1 MRAALVTSPIDVAAL
16 IAEVAD
22 HSCGASSVFLG
33 TVRNVNDGRP
43 VTGIEYKAYEAMAI
57 REIEEILVRARDRFS
72 TDHIVVEHR
81 LGLLGL
87 GDVSIAIVAAH
98 PHRQAAMD
106 ATRYAI
112 EEIKRKVPIWKLEHY
127 TDGAR
132 DWVDPTRSAR
142 EAVAPAQ
149 VAEVVG

>member
-16 IAEVAD
+16 IAEVSD
-22 HSCGASSVFLG
+22 HSCGAASVFLG
-33 TVRNVNDGRP
+33 VVRNVNDGRP
-43 VTGIEYKAYEAMAI
+43 VTGIEYKAYEPMAV
-57 REIEEILVRARDRFS
+57 RELEEILFRARDRFA

-87 GDVSIAIVAAH
+87 GEVSIAIVAAH

-106 ATRYAI
+106 ATGYAI

-127 TDGAR
+127 ADGSR
-132 DWVDPTRSAR
+132 QWVDPAR
-142 EAVAPAQ
+142 GTPGIAVPTA

>member
-16 IAEVAD
+16 IAEVSD
-22 HSCGASSVFLG
+22 PSCGAASVFLG

-43 VTGIEYKAYEAMAI
+43 VTGIEYKAYERMAV
-57 REIEEILVRARDRFS
+57 REMEEILVRARDRFA

-87 GDVSIAIVAAH
+87 GEVSIAIVAAH

-127 TDGAR
+127 ADGTR
-132 DWVDPTRSAR
+132 EWVDPTRGASDAA
-142 EAVAPAQ
+142 EATGI
-149 VAEVVG
+149 AEVVG

>member
-1 MRAALVTSPIDVAAL
+1 MTRVIDVAAL
-16 IAEVAD
+16 VAEVA
-22 HSCGASSVFLG
+22 HPSCGAASVFLG

-43 VTGIEYKAYEAMAI
+43 VTGIEYRGYEPMAV
-57 REIEEILVRARDRFS
+57 REITGILSRARDRFG
-72 TDHIVVEHR
+72 TEHIVVEHR

-87 GDVSIAIVAAH
+87 GEVSIAIVAAH

-112 EEIKRKVPIWKLEHY
+112 EEIKKTVPIWKLEHY
-127 TDGAR
+127 ADGTR
-132 DWVDPTRSAR
+132 EWVDPTRASTVI
-142 EAVAPAQ
+142 EPSP